1 MWAISSPAAEK
12 GKVRMSSDP
21 WIWIGA
27 VLTLM
32 IFSFLYKDNP
42 FYKFGEHLFVGI
54 ANGYY
59 IVYYWQ
65 NALKPNLFEPLSAG
79 QFIYI
84 VPLLLGLMYFTRFI
98 PRISWVVRIPIGFT
112 IGWGAGLSIPAYF
125 QADILRQLEGTVV
138 TPATFSNPANGI
150 WAVIILIGVV
160 CTLIY
165 FFFSREHKGLL
176 GSASRLGIIFI
187 MIGFG
192 ASFGYT
198 VMARVSLLIGRIQ
211 FLLGP
216 WLGFID

>member
-1 MWAISSPAAEK
+1 MNLTP
-12 GKVRMSSDP
+12 DP
-21 WIWIGA
+21 WIWIA
-27 VLTLM
+27 AFLTLM

-42 FYKFGEHLFVGI
+42 FYKFAEHLFVGV

-59 IVYYWQ
+59 IALYWH
-65 NALKPNLFEPLSAG
+65 NTLRPNLYDPLSAG
-79 QFIYI
+79 NFIYF

-98 PRISWVVRIPIGFT
+98 PRIGWLVRIPIGFM
-112 IGWGAGLSIPAYF
+112 IGWGAGISIPAYF
-125 QADILRQLEGTVV
+125 QADLLKQLQGTIV
-138 TPATFSNPANGI
+138 TPNSFLNPLEGI

-165 FFFSREHKGLL
+165 FYFSKEHTGILKPT
-176 GSASRLGIIFI
+176 ARLGIIFI

-216 WLGFID
+216 WLGLIE

>member
-1 MWAISSPAAEK
+1 MVLP
-12 GKVRMSSDP
+12 MSSDP

-27 VLTLM
+27 ILTLM
-32 IFSFLYKDNP
+32 IFSFLYRDNP
-42 FYKFGEHLFVGI
+42 FYKFGEHLFVGV

-59 IVYYWQ
+59 IVYYWH

-79 QFIYI
+79 QFVYI

-98 PRISWVVRIPIGFT
+98 PRISWLVRIPIGFT
-112 IGWGAGLSIPAYF
+112 IGWGAGLSIPALF
-125 QADILRQLEGTVV
+125 QADVLRQLEGTVV
-138 TPATFSNPANGI
+138 TPTTFSDLASGI
-150 WAVIILIGVV
+150 WAVIILVGVV
-160 CTLIY
+160 CTLVY
-165 FFFSREHKGLL
+165 FFFSREQKGLL

-216 WLGFID
+216 WLGLID

>member
-1 MWAISSPAAEK
+1 MNLTP
-12 GKVRMSSDP
+12 DP
-21 WIWIGA
+21 WIWIA
-27 VLTLM
+27 AFLTLM

-42 FYKFGEHLFVGI
+42 FYKFAEHLFVGV

-59 IVYYWQ
+59 IALYWH
-65 NALKPNLFEPLSAG
+65 NTLKPNLYDPLSAG
-79 QFIYI
+79 NFIYF

-98 PRISWVVRIPIGFT
+98 PKVGWLVRIPIGFM
-112 IGWGAGLSIPAYF
+112 IGWGAGISIPAYF
-125 QADILRQLEGTVV
+125 QADLLKQLQGTIVTPNSFINPLEGV
-138 TPATFSNPANGI
+138 
-150 WAVIILIGVV
+150 WAIVILIGVV

-165 FFFSREHKGLL
+165 FYFSKEHTGILKPT
-176 GSASRLGIIFI
+176 ARLGIIFI

-216 WLGFID
+216 WLGLIE